1 MNIKS
6 EGTLSINLKDKGF
19 YDIIQEIDEHRHKMI
34 LLLDQLY
41 RVTVTI
47 ETKINLPLQSEKR
60 TPLSI
65 NLKSEPSYEILDQIS
80 KHKRIISNL
89 LDDLRSLTVAVES
102 EINQSLMAVVQP
114 ESQKRQKIP

>member
-6 EGTLSINLKDKGF
+6 EGALSINLKDKGF

-34 LLLDQLY
+34 LLLDQFY
-41 RVTVTI
+41 RVTVTV
-47 ETKINLPLQSEKR
+47 ETKINLPLRSEKR

-65 NLKSEPSYEILDQIS
+65 NLKSEPVYEILDQIS
-80 KHKRIISNL
+80 EHKKVISNL
-89 LDDLRSLTVAVES
+89 LDELRSLTVAVES

-114 ESQKRQKIP
+114 ESQESQKLP

>member
-6 EGTLSINLKDKGF
+6 EGVLSINLKDKGF

-34 LLLDQLY
+34 LLLDQFC
-41 RVTVTI
+41 RVTVTV

-60 TPLSI
+60 IPLSI
-65 NLKSEPSYEILDQIS
+65 NLKSEPAYEILDQIS
-80 KHKRIISNL
+80 EHKRIIADL
-89 LDDLRSLTVAVES
+89 LDELRSLTVAVES

-114 ESQKRQKIP
+114 ESQESQKLP